1 MPKTTQQLPDEIG
14 KSTKHMLSLFRLPGE
29 PEESGRVHAYL
40 ANSYL
45 TYLRSSRRQ
54 DELMSKY
61 FHKPERSV
69 EQSARLVGLSLPKR
83 AE

>member
-1 MPKTTQQLPDEIG
+1 M
-14 KSTKHMLSLFRLPGE
+14 
-29 PEESGRVHAYL
+29 HAYL